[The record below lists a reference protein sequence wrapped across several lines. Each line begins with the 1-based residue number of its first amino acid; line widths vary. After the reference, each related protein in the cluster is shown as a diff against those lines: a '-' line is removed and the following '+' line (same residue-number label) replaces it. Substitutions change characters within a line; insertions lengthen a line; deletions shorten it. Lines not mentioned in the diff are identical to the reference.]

1 MLVLFISTC
10 VVVSVR
16 SMYMYQLHVHV
27 YDVRVVRISRVI
39 IFKVTVQ
46 IFCLCNLHVKSCI
59 IHASLC
65 MFLSIAHFS
74 QP

>member
-10 VVVSVR
+10 VVVSVC

-27 YDVRVVRISRVI
+27 YDVRVVRVSRVI
-39 IFKVTVQ
+39 ITCKIMYNT
-46 IFCLCNLHVKSCI
+46 CI
-59 IHASLC
+59 SVYVSIN
-65 MFLSIAHFS
+65 IAHFS